1 MTRDDF
7 DIITENGKHLGPS
20 AEFNSAQFQNMM
32 RGELWRFSR
41 RELNNVISVSGDEQ
55 SRSML
60 LMLKIMESS
69 TRSSFS
75 EVIRLLTSIHAL
87 LGGTGGSKHTD
98 DSGPVRRTSSVG
110 PPERTP
116 SGNVIHV
123 CTEAPLQPPILGNNQ
138 NHLMESLSSDMA
150 QQKQVGRS
158 PINIDFTLVHVAM
171 LQFMFVHPEA

>member
-60 LMLKIMESS
+60 LMLKIMETS

-75 EVIRLLTSIHAL
+75 EVTRLLTSIHAL
-87 LGGTGGSKHTD
+87 LSGTGGSRHTD
-98 DSGPVRRTSSVG
+98 DNGPVRRTSSAGVVG

-123 CTEAPLQPPILGNNQ
+123 CTEAPSQPPILGNNQ

-150 QQKQVGRS
+150 QQRQVGRS
-158 PINIDFTLVHVAM
+158 PINICTCRNASVHVCAS
-171 LQFMFVHPEA
+171 